1 MDFSRPRNP
10 CRPYSVGTALA
21 CINPVS
27 LITKRNVSTMIDQ
40 LTYLDNL
47 FANGSTL
54 GLTVQ
59 VLDSLGSEGLSV
71 TPTEPNDT
79 MLKAGST
86 VGGVSPEV
94 ARRVYQV
101 MLMSQD

>member
-1 MDFSRPRNP
+1 
-10 CRPYSVGTALA
+10 
-21 CINPVS
+21 
-27 LITKRNVSTMIDQ
+27 MIDQ